1 MRLPSKF
8 LFKYSPNGKIVT
20 ACNFVVTFGI
30 CEFAFQSVSGLEMD
44 KEFRYINEGGRN
56 DYPIRL
62 KQPRSSP
69 HKLTF
74 KRGLTLSNRGLIGLA
89 EDVFNE
95 NIFLKG
101 KMPGFIFV
109 VDANR
114 EVKVIYTFM
123 SEGIIEHQTSDLDA
137 MNSELLIETMTITHR
152 GLHRIPVPPTLL

>member
-1 MRLPSKF
+1 MRLPSYF
-8 LFKYSPNGKIVT
+8 FKTNHDLAVRS
-20 ACNFVVTFGI
+20 CNFVVTFGLK
-30 CEFAFQSVSGLEMD
+30 EFAFQSVSGLEVD
-44 KEFRYINEGGRN
+44 EEFRYINEGGRN
-56 DYPIRL
+56 GYPIRL

-74 KRGLTLSNRGLIGLA
+74 KRAISKGEHGIIDLA
-89 EDVFNE
+89 KDKLQYS
-95 NIFLKG
+95 IFLERTI
-101 KMPGFIFV
+101 PGFIFV
-109 VDANR
+109 INANR